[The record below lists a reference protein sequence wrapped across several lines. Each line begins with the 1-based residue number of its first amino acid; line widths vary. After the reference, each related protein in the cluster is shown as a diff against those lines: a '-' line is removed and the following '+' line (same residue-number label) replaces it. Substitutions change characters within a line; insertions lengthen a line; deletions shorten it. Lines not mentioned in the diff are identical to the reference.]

1 MSKEVRV
8 GDILK
13 IKDFDPMNVDV
24 SYIQETIGLIPK
36 DGTIDLNEAEK
47 LATAFLRCADYC
59 ADLIAQ
65 ATRLAGHRDAHRK
78 AEKGSS
84 IERKIEAKIPATT
97 AREVYG
103 NDPEFIK
110 ACDKHTEVQAWQTW
124 ISQKY
129 DNLIRAHVLCK
140 DIMKSHVQSRNM
152 ANWEAV
158 EEDFSKPKSDSK
170 PKSNNVKK
178 EEVGDFDDFE
188 IDI

>member
-1 MSKEVRV
+1 MSKEIRV

-24 SYIQETIGLIPK
+24 SYIQSTIEKIPK
-36 DGTIDLNEAEK
+36 DGTIDLHEAER
-47 LATAFLRCADYC
+47 LATMFLRCADYC

-65 ATRLAGHRDAHRK
+65 AIRLLGHRDAQK
-78 AEKGSS
+78 KSQKSTA
-84 IERKIEAKIPATT
+84 IERKIKEKVPATA

-103 NDPEFIK
+103 NDEGYIK
-110 ACDKHTEVQAWQTW
+110 ACNEYTEVQAWHTW

-140 DIMKSHVQSRNM
+140 DIMKSHVQVRDVSG
-152 ANWEAV
+152 WDAV
-158 EEDFSKPKSDSK
+158 EEEIVPEKDKEST
-170 PKSNNVKK
+170 VKK
-178 EEVGDFDDFE
+178 DSSDDDLDDFE